1 MYFYWSN
8 SIDYFVVEDLDIH
21 NEKYKTILKNNL
33 DRYEEEPVVE
43 PMPTHE
49 NIRGGNYYQ

>member
-33 DRYEEEPVVE
+33 DRHVICLYFIVLLIYFQV
-43 PMPTHE
+43 
-49 NIRGGNYYQ
+49 